1 MKKLA
6 CLIFVVIIL
15 LSMPFSIVANASDNQ
30 VPYDSYTYWSCGS
43 QTRKAVHNR
52 NLFNCE
58 TVIDSSVIGVKD
70 FEKINDICTDKA
82 GNVYILDNASR
93 ITVLDNNY
101 ILKSEI
107 ISITSDDKSFNFAGA
122 QNIFVHTDGTF
133 YISDTENK
141 RVLHCD
147 SNGLLLENIL
157 LPDSPLIPDEFEYR
171 PLCCTV
177 DSYGYLYVLSDG
189 SYYGALMYDN
199 ERNFLGFYGANKTS
213 TGILGALENI
223 KNRIFVNSAKKSSSA
238 RKLPYVFS
246 DIVVDKEDFL
256 YTATGFT
263 KKNDDKAQIKRLNPG
278 FGNNIFGSDDVNFTD
293 DNVNMTFKIT
303 ESFDQNIQSI
313 AIDDDGFVYCLDA
326 SYGRVFLYDAECNMV
341 TAFGGGMSNGKQDG
355 TFMSASAIAL
365 NGNDVIVSD
374 NQSNTITVF
383 KINDY
388 GNKVMKLCTL
398 THNGKY
404 AETLEGWKQVI
415 SEDKNLQLAYSGL
428 AKAYIAK
435 KDYTKALKYAKEGYD
450 RESYAIAFEFTRKQY
465 LSDNFWLIFCGTVVM
480 IAAII
485 SFTVIASR
493 KKIKVVKNEQI
504 GLMFNSMIHP
514 AVVFENVKEKGTG
527 SVTLSII
534 LIAVFYIT
542 SVMEVI
548 CGGFMYQA
556 GTTSSFNSL
565 LVLLRSVGFVLLWI
579 ISNWLV
585 CSLLGGR
592 GKLKEIFIVT
602 SYGLLPMIFG
612 QIISSVL
619 TNVLLPSEIV
629 FLNIIET
636 VALLYSLLI
645 IVVGMLKI
653 HDFGMMRFIGTT
665 VLSFLGMAAVAFLL
679 IMLVILLQQLGGF
692 IVTVVAEALM

>member
-6 CLIFVVIIL
+6 CLIFIVLIL
-15 LSMPFSIVANASDNQ
+15 LSVPFSIVANASDNQ
-30 VPYDSYTYWSCGS
+30 VPYDSYTYWSTGS
-43 QTRKAVHNR
+43 STRKAVHNR
-52 NLFNCE
+52 NLFNVDS
-58 TVIDSSVIGVKD
+58 VINSSVIGVKE
-70 FEKINDICTDKA
+70 FEKINDICTDKD

-101 ILKSEI
+101 KLKYEIFSI
-107 ISITSDDKSFNFAGA
+107 ISDNKLISFVGA
-122 QNIFVHTDGTF
+122 QNIYVHTDGTF
-133 YISDTENK
+133 FISDTENK

-147 SNGLLLENIL
+147 SKGLLLENIL

-189 SYYGALMYDN
+189 SYYGALMYDK

-223 KNRIFVNSAKKSSSA
+223 KNRIFVNSAKKASSE

-246 DIVVDKEDFL
+246 DIVVDREDFL

-263 KKNDDKAQIKRLNPG
+263 EKNDDKAQIKRLNPG
-278 FGNNIFGSDDVNFTD
+278 FGNNIFGSDDINFTD
-293 DNVNMTFKIT
+293 DNINMTFKIT
-303 ESFDQNIQSI
+303 ESFNQNIQSI
-313 AIDDDGFVYCLDA
+313 AIDDNGFVYCLDV
-326 SYGRVFLYDAECNMV
+326 SYGRVFLYDAECNMI
-341 TAFGGGMSNGKQDG
+341 TAFGGGMSNGEQDG

-374 NQSNTITVF
+374 NLSNTITVF
-383 KINDY
+383 KKNDY
-388 GNKVMKLCTL
+388 GSKVMKLCSL

-404 AETLEGWKQVI
+404 LETLEGWKQVL

-435 KDYTKALKYAKEGYD
+435 KDYSNALKYAKEGYD
-450 RESYAIAFEFTRKQY
+450 RDSYAIAFEFTRKQY
-465 LSDNFWLIFCGTVVM
+465 LSDNFWAIFSGSLV
-480 IAAII
+480 IIIAII
-485 SFTVIASR
+485 SFAVIASR
-493 KKIKVVKNEQI
+493 KKIKLVKNEQVR
-504 GLMFNSMIHP
+504 LMFNSIIHP
-514 AVVFENVKEKGTG
+514 AIVFENVKEKGTG
-527 SVTLSII
+527 SVFLSII
-534 LIAVFYIT
+534 LITVFYIT
-542 SVMEVI
+542 SVMEVV
-548 CGGFMYQA
+548 CGGFMYSS

-592 GKLKEIFIVT
+592 GKLKEILIVT
-602 SYGLLPMIFG
+602 SYGLLPMIFV

-629 FLNIIET
+629 FLNILET
-636 VALLYSLLI
+636 VALLYSLLVI
-645 IVVGMLKI
+645 IVGMLKI
-653 HDFGMMRFIGTT
+653 HDFSMMRFVGTT

-692 IVTVVAEALM
+692 VVTVVAEAFM